1 MVGIDKKGVVIMVVI
16 IVAIIII
23 LAVAGL
29 KILPKEKHIIKVEAE
44 SMSRT
49 SGKTLEGFVMLD
61 RNANLSSML
70 NIPASGVGKKAV
82 ISIAA
87 KGGKAESRSDKYE
100 LRYFII
106 SGPTVSM
113 ILNGEGEGEPSTVE
127 ITNITT
133 AGRKSR
139 QAELPHDE
147 MKGIIET
154 SLVPYKTYFLPTGES
169 VVDSVTI
176 INDLEFSRQML
187 ILHTE
192 GAWPVLTVLLDGKT
206 LEQVEVS
213 SSEASVYR
221 LTAIPSSLNSPLE
234 IRFENWATT
243 NQTGEAKERNLF
255 IDNITME
262 IG

>member
-1 MVGIDKKGVVIMVVI
+1 MAGIDKKGAVIMA
-16 IVAIIII
+16 AIIII
-23 LAVAGL
+23 LAVVGISL
-29 KILPKEKHIIKVEAE
+29 KILPKEKHVITVEAE

-70 NIPASGVGKKAV
+70 NIPASGVGKNAV

-87 KGGKAESRSDKYE
+87 KGAKAESRSDKYE
-100 LRYFII
+100 LRYFIT

-113 ILNGEGEGEPSTVE
+113 ILNGEGEGEASTVE

-133 AGRKSR
+133 EGWKSL

-147 MKGIIET
+147 MKDIIET
-154 SLVPYKTYFLPTGES
+154 SLVPYKTYILPAGES
-169 VVDSVTI
+169 VVDSVAI
-176 INDLEFSRQML
+176 INDLEFSRQL
-187 ILHTE
+187 LVLHTD
-192 GAWPVLTVLLDGKT
+192 GAWPVMIFLLDGQT
-206 LEQVEVS
+206 LGQVEVS
-213 SSEASVYR
+213 SSETSVYH
-221 LTAIPSSLNSPLE
+221 LTAIPSSLNSTLE
-234 IRFENWATT
+234 IRFENWEAT